1 MKRILEFESLRKKYS
16 KYVNKID
23 NLEFIFWMIMYRI
36 AKVQEENEQ
45 LLKSI
50 EDYVA
55 KKDPHSILEESSE
68 NLASKEGFKRGEG
81 SYTIIQ
87 TAESKTPRILL
98 YEFNS
103 LIISL
108 ISYIDNAIDCYISV
122 NYSPRPDGKHWDL
135 GNFLNKKCK
144 VKGQSFDFSKD
155 LLQINIKRDYEE
167 WLNKIEAIRH
177 DIIHKIAKRQ
187 KIVVEIEITIWA
199 KQVGI
204 PTKKEYK
211 IKRFEGFEDD
221 LLKFS
226 HATTDKII
234 NLVQLIIKSTL

>member
-1 MKRILEFESLRKKYS
+1 
-16 KYVNKID
+16 
-23 NLEFIFWMIMYRI
+23 MYRI

-45 LLKSI
+45 FLKSI

-55 KKDPHSILEESSE
+55 KNDSHAILEEFSG
-68 NLASKEGFKRGEG
+68 NLTSKEEFQRGES

-87 TAESKTPRILL
+87 TVENKTPRILL

-108 ISYIDNAIDCYISV
+108 ISYIDNAIDFYISV
-122 NYSPRPDGKHWDL
+122 NYSPRPDDKHWDL
-135 GNFLNKKCK
+135 GNFLNKKFK
-144 VKGQSFDFSKD
+144 IKGQSFEFSKD
-155 LLQINIKRDYEE
+155 PLQINIKREYEE

-187 KIVVEIEITIWA
+187 KIVVEIEVTVWA

-234 NLVQLIIKSTL
+234 NLVHLIIKSIL